1 MGFGDMF
8 SLVNGII
15 ILTFVLIIPTLLI
28 IVFVAA
34 SKVIKRY
41 LKNGELMEEKLR
53 MELDERQKPRASCNG
68 ARKSIEDEAK
78 IK

>member
-53 MELDERQKPRASCNG
+53 MELDERQKLEHRVTELENQL
-68 ARKSIEDEAK
+68 KMK
-78 IK
+78 QK

>member
-28 IVFVAA
+28 IVFVAT

-41 LKNGELMEEKLR
+41 LKNGKLIEGKLR
-53 MELDERQKPRASCNG
+53 MELDERQKLEHRVTELENQL
-68 ARKSIEDEAK
+68 KMK
-78 IK
+78 QK